1 MHATIK
7 DVAKKAGV
15 SIATVSFVL
24 NNTPGRTISEKVKKR
39 VLAAARDLDYSARA
53 SAVGLAG
60 RKTRNVA
67 IVFYTDA
74 ATVSNAFHSYVV
86 QGAIKETIARDYNI
100 LFSFVPEY
108 KSLPDLPK
116 VVREKNAEGV
126 LFLHLI
132 SPKMIKDLQGRGIKV
147 VLIDPE
153 PKVPNVDTIQFDAR
167 RGGTMAVEH
176 LLLLG
181 HKHIGMLVGSLE
193 RPSVADRVA
202 GFEAAFKQYGVPY
215 DRKKQL
221 FVAAQFSY
229 AGAYEKGKEVLRK
242 HKSLTAFVCGNDEMA
257 AGALRAAHES
267 GRRVPEDL
275 SIVGFDDIL
284 MSNHT
289 DPPLTTIRVKKEELG
304 QAGMARLI
312 SLVEGDDSSSRT
324 EVMSV
329 ELVVRESTARAPS

>member
-24 NNTPGRTISEKVKKR
+24 NNTPDRTISEKVKKR
-39 VLAAARDLDYSARA
+39 VIAAARELDYSPRA

-132 SPKMIKDLQGRGIKV
+132 NPKMIKDLQSRGIKV

-153 PKVPNVDTIQFDAR
+153 PKMANVDTIQFDAR
-167 RGGTMAVEH
+167 RGSAMAVEH

-181 HKHIGMLVGSLE
+181 HKHIGMLVGFLD
-193 RPSVADRVA
+193 RPSVAERAA
-202 GFEAAFKQYGVPY
+202 GFEGAFKQYGVPF
-215 DRKKQL
+215 DKKKQFFIAPEL
-221 FVAAQFSY
+221 SY
-229 AGAYEKGKEVLRK
+229 AGAYEKAKEVLRK
-242 HKSLTAFVCGNDEMA
+242 HKSLTALVCGNDEMA
-257 AGALRAAHES
+257 AGVLRAAHEV

-284 MSNHT
+284 MANHT

-312 SLVEGDDSSSRT
+312 ALVEGDVSGART
-324 EVMSV
+324 DVLPV
-329 ELVVRESTARAPS
+329 ELVVRESTGRAPS